1 MAGRKQAAVKM
12 QQLGMRRTLPR
23 RDDEGTVLDKDGLDL
38 WRDLELLTI
47 LRRLTQ
53 LKEDVTERTL
63 WNRQGSE
70 FSNRGDKT
78 QIPGSSFPLS

>member
-1 MAGRKQAAVKM
+1 M

-23 RDDEGTVLDKDGLDL
+23 RDDVGAVLNKDGLDL
-38 WRDLELLTI
+38 WRELELLTI

-53 LKEDVTERTL
+53 LREDVTERTF
-63 WNRQGSE
+63 WNQQGSE
-70 FSNRGDKT
+70 LSSHGDKT